1 MVIMKPTSNPD
12 TVSQIIEG
20 YIEEIWNL
28 AAKPETITFEDD
40 LDSEKGVSL
49 MRNSVISVK

>member
-1 MVIMKPTSNPD
+1 MKPTSNPD